1 MSVNLEIVNFGV
13 GQDLMEETVLE
24 FEDLNRLENENES
37 KVQLEIHFIIIS
49 WVGNLFEVA
58 EDHLQLKPRLG
69 AEQEVNI
76 DSAAAQLQAATDSP
90 TLSALN
96 IFSLS

>member
-1 MSVNLEIVNFGV
+1 M
-13 GQDLMEETVLE
+13 
-24 FEDLNRLENENES
+24 
-37 KVQLEIHFIIIS
+37 
-49 WVGNLFEVA
+49 FEVA